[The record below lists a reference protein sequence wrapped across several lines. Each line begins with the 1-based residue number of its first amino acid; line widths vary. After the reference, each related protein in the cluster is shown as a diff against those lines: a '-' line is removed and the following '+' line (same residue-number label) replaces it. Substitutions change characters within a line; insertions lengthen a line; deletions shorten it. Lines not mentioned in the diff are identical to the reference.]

1 MKLERSKR
9 RKSGELV
16 LELTP
21 LIDVVFLL
29 LIFFLVATSFED
41 TKSGVKID
49 VPASSMKELTEVKDL
64 QITITSKKEIALI
77 FQEGGKSVTKNID
90 AKGLKT
96 LLMTKLENNEKK
108 NVLISADK
116 SLDYGYIMNIMTIA
130 KESGAIALDLDTTS
144 LSRKK

>member
-9 RKSGELV
+9 RKSGELI

-64 QITITSKKEIALI
+64 QVTVTGKKEISVI
-77 FQEGGKSVTKNID
+77 YQEGGNSKTQVTD
-90 AKGLKT
+90 AKGLRP
-96 LLMTKLENNEKK
+96 LLISKLQNNEKK

-116 SLDYGYIMNIMTIA
+116 SLDYGYIMNIMTIV
-130 KESGAIALDLDTTS
+130 KESGATSLDLDTTS
-144 LSRKK
+144 LSGKK

>member
-49 VPASSMKELTEVKDL
+49 VPASSMKELVEVKDL
-64 QITITSKKEIALI
+64 QVTITGKKEISI
-77 FQEGGKSVTKNID
+77 IYQEGGSSKSESVD
-90 AKGLKT
+90 AKGLRT
-96 LLMTKLENNEKK
+96 LLTSKLQNNEKK

-116 SLDYGYIMNIMTIA
+116 SLDYGYIMNIMTIV
-130 KESGAIALDLDTTS
+130 KESGATSLDLDTTS
-144 LSRKK
+144 LSGKK

>member
-9 RKSGELV
+9 RKSGELI

-49 VPASSMKELTEVKDL
+49 VPASSMKELIEVKDL
-64 QITITSKKEIALI
+64 QVTITSKKEISLI
-77 FQEGGKSVTKNID
+77 FQEGGSSKTQATD
-90 AKGLKT
+90 AKGLRA
-96 LLMTKLENNEKK
+96 LLISKLQNNEKK

-116 SLDYGYIMNIMTIA
+116 SLDYGYIMNIMTLV
-130 KESGAIALDLDTTS
+130 KESGASSLDLDTTS
-144 LSRKK
+144 LSGKK

>member
-9 RKSGELV
+9 RKSGELI

-64 QITITSKKEIALI
+64 QVTITGKKEISLI
-77 FQEGGKSVTKNID
+77 FQEAGESKTQVID
-90 AKGLKT
+90 AKGLRP
-96 LLMTKLENNEKK
+96 LLASKLANNQKK

-116 SLDYGYIMNIMTIA
+116 SLDYGYIMNIMTIV
-130 KESGAIALDLDTTS
+130 KESGASSLDLDTTS
-144 LSRKK
+144 LSGKK

>member
-9 RKSGELV
+9 RKSGELI

-49 VPASSMKELTEVKDL
+49 VPASTMKELTEVKDL
-64 QITITSKKEIALI
+64 QVTVTGKKEITLI
-77 FQEGGKSVTKNID
+77 YQEGGNSKTQATD
-90 AKGLKT
+90 AKGLRT
-96 LLMTKLENNEKK
+96 LLVSKLQNNEKK

-116 SLDYGYIMNIMTIA
+116 SLDYGYIMNIMTIV
-130 KESGAIALDLDTTS
+130 KESGASSLDLDTTS
-144 LSRKK
+144 LSGKK

>member
-9 RKSGELV
+9 RKSGELI

-64 QITITSKKEIALI
+64 QVAITAKKEINVI
-77 FQEGGKSVTKNID
+77 YQEAGESKTQGTD
-90 AKGLKT
+90 AKGLKP
-96 LLMTKLENNEKK
+96 LLTSKLASNQKK

-116 SLDYGYIMNIMTIA
+116 SLDYGYIMNIMTIV
-130 KESGAIALDLDTTS
+130 KESGATSLDLDTTS
-144 LSRKK
+144 LTGQK